1 MAELQTGVQKHPKVI
16 LVQEPYFAK
25 RQTPKA
31 PQGFNIYYSQGTTPR
46 AIILVSRSL
55 TSIGLDHLSTRDT
68 VLVQVTAGQEDFFVC
83 SSYLDITVPHVVYD
97 VDECVDHAH
106 RTKLPIIIGMDSNCH
121 SELWGCPNSNPRGEV
136 LEEFIFNK
144 NLILHNQGNKP
155 TFMGAVGSSIIDLI
169 LSSTSLVDKI
179 LSWQVLDEDYMSG
192 HKMITFQLQVDNTS
206 PQVFYRD

>member
-1 MAELQTGVQKHPKVI
+1 MMPSPSSGKIDFFQINLHKSQGAHANLMAELQTGVQKHPKVI

-121 SELWGCPNSNPRGEV
+121 SELWGCPNSNQRGEV
-136 LEEFIFNK
+136 LENS
-144 NLILHNQGNKP
+144 
-155 TFMGAVGSSIIDLI
+155 SSIRI
-169 LSSTSLVDKI
+169 LSYTIKAISQHLWE
-179 LSWQVLDEDYMSG
+179 LLA
-192 HKMITFQLQVDNTS
+192 LQ
-206 PQVFYRD
+206 